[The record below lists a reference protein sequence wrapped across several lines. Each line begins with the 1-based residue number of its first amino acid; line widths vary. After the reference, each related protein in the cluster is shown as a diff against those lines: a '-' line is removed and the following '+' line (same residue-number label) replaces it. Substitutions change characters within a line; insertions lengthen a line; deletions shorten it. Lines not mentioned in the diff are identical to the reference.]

1 MLTSKAGLQPR
12 TKVCPECAEEVKWA
26 ARVCRFCRYEFAPPG
41 AVSLHAQRDRQATLP
56 RNFLGLVFASPRGT
70 PLDARNV
77 SRAFASD
84 CERVGLPHM
93 RLHDL
98 RHTAAS
104 MMLGQGS
111 TLDDIKRVLGHSS
124 IALTSDT
131 YGHLVEGRS
140 REVADGMDRLLG

>member
-1 MLTSKAGLQPR
+1 VEPKTDASRR
-12 TKVCPECAEEVKWA
+12 TLALPVFVLRA
-26 ARVCRFCRYEFAPPG
+26 
-41 AVSLHAQRDRQATLP
+41 LHAQRDRQATLP
-56 RNFLGLVFASPRGT
+56 RNFLGLVFTTPRGT

-77 SRAFASD
+77 SREFASD
-84 CERVGLPHM
+84 CEKAGLPHM

-111 TLDDIKRVLGHSS
+111 TLDDVKRVMGHAS